1 MSTCDRA
8 LLSAKGPGA
17 TPDRLTPSLS
27 PSQQLGFLFCAEPQS
42 PALFGLVLGLEGS
55 TACFLH
61 SYWNV
66 RLDPFRNGS
75 LRSGPPLP
83 RLSRKPQHQAVPA
96 QCRLSDLRRMNED
109 TTSGNSSSSPGKPK
123 FVLDG
128 FVCSLGLTTSLYL
141 RLLSTR
147 TMRAACRPSL
157 GLPSWCLGW
166 EWDPQRGSE
175 GPRLRGD
182 ECEVPIWV
190 PGMANTGRYH
200 DYNSQEQKEERSLT
214 KVTVLTK
221 VRTRTLPGLL
231 PS

>member
-1 MSTCDRA
+1 MT
-8 LLSAKGPGA
+8 GPCSLPKA
-17 TPDRLTPSLS
+17 QVPHRDQLTPSLS
-27 PSQQLGFLFCAEPQS
+27 PSQQLGFLLCAESQS

-83 RLSRKPQHQAVPA
+83 RLSRKSQHQAVPA
-96 QCRLSDLRRMNED
+96 QCRLSDLCRMNED

-128 FVCSLGLTTSLYL
+128 IVCSLGLTTSLHL
-141 RLLSTR
+141 LLLSPR
-147 TMRAACRPSL
+147 TMHAACRPSL

-175 GPRLRGD
+175 DPRL
-182 ECEVPIWV
+182 
-190 PGMANTGRYH
+190 
-200 DYNSQEQKEERSLT
+200 
-214 KVTVLTK
+214 
-221 VRTRTLPGLL
+221 
-231 PS
+231 